1 MATESA
7 VKLLDFWVSPFGQRC
22 RIALAEKGVEYEY
35 QEENLSEKSELLL
48 KSNPIHKK
56 IPVLLHG
63 GKPVC
68 ESLIILQYIDEVWPE
83 KASFLPSDP
92 YARAHALFWADY
104 VDRKVYECG
113 IRFRKTSGEA
123 LEAATKEFVEI
134 LKTLEA
140 ELGDKKYFAGGDT
153 FGLVDIAL
161 VPFTSWFYTY
171 EAYSGIRIE
180 EESPKLVKWAE
191 RCKERESVAKALPD
205 PVKLYEFADG
215 LTKRIVGK

>member
-1 MATESA
+1 MQ
-7 VKLLDFWVSPFGQRC
+7 DRFGGERGGV
-22 RIALAEKGVEYEY
+22 RVPGREPVGEERAFAEIE
-35 QEENLSEKSELLL
+35 
-48 KSNPIHKK
+48 PIHKK

-68 ESLIILQYIDEVWPE
+68 ESLIIL
-83 KASFLPSDP
+83 
-92 YARAHALFWADY
+92 
-104 VDRKVYECG
+104 RKVYECG
-113 IRFRKTSGEA
+113 IRLRKTSGEE

-161 VPFTSWFYTY
+161 VPFTSWFFAY
-171 EAYSGIRIE
+171 EAYSGVRIE

-205 PVKLYEFADG
+205 PVKVYEFADR
-215 LTKRIVGK
+215 LKKRIGGK